1 MVIFYG
7 STRLP
12 RFGSA
17 GTAGSFDIIV
27 YRIFTPHSTIKTQLY
42 SRTMHSVLCPERQL
56 QRGMETQGLE
66 CARYATGS
74 IRDRLYTEVYRGIQ
88 SSIVYRIS
96 YTIDL
101 DK

>member
-27 YRIFTPHSTIKTQLY
+27 YRRIFTPHSNIKLNCTC
-42 SRTMHSVLCPERQL
+42 TMVPCTPYHVRKDSC
-56 QRGMETQGLE
+56 RGMETQGLE
-66 CARYATGS
+66 CARYAT
-74 IRDRLYTEVYRGIQ
+74 VYP
-88 SSIVYRIS
+88 
-96 YTIDL
+96 
-101 DK
+101 